1 MLDYT
6 NKNRICPYFNERSL
20 LAFWD
25 DFRYNGNVMNNEADQ
40 KKKRNSFILAAVLL
54 LLSLAVTGVYF
65 VMQQNAGPVLY
76 VVIQSENDEIL
87 HVPLSENAR
96 YRIMDG
102 VAEQVTDDA
111 GLESMGEDGLESRHY
126 VNFVTIR
133 NGVVT
138 CSESNCS
145 NQVCVHTPAITG
157 DSFDLP
163 IVCLPHRLIIQVEE
177 RQ

>member
-1 MLDYT
+1 M
-6 NKNRICPYFNERSL
+6 E
-20 LAFWD
+20 
-25 DFRYNGNVMNNEADQ
+25 NGIEK
-40 KKKRNSFILAAVLL
+40 KKKRNSFLLAGGLL
-54 LLSLAVTGVYF
+54 ALSLAVTGIYF

-87 HVPLSENAR
+87 QVPLSENAR

-102 VAEQVTDDA
+102 AAEQVSDDA

-133 NGVVT
+133 DGVVT

-157 DSFDLP
+157 DAFDLP
-163 IVCLPHRLIIQVEE
+163 IVCLPHRLIIQVQE
-177 RQ
+177 RE